1 MCRKRAARDSALCPV
16 RYNAIPL
23 LGEDS
28 DVKKMVSW
36 LIFTMAALT
45 LSAGPATA
53 QSYPNRSIRVVLPWP
68 AGGITDV
75 ITRAIN
81 MHLSEVF
88 AQPLV
93 IDNRPGAGG
102 TLGVALAARAPA
114 DGYTLLMTDIASHC
128 ISATLYG
135 AKLPYDTLKDLQPI
149 MMVAGSPMVLVAHPA
164 PQVRTLPQLI
174 ALAKSRPGQLNYA
187 SSGAGSITHL
197 AAVRMQ
203 KLSGVDI
210 LHVPFKGSIPA
221 ASSVMSGESFMS
233 FSTIPASLAHTR
245 SGRLVMIAQ
254 SFAKR
259 APQIPEVPTLAET
272 LGDFDLGFLS
282 GLWAPAGTPRAIVE
296 RLHVE
301 IMRAMEQAKVKEI
314 LTVNAAIPGRMSTQE
329 FTDYL
334 LRETRGW
341 GEIVRT
347 SGVKID

>member
-1 MCRKRAARDSALCPV
+1 M

-23 LGEDS
+23 FPEEGAVRKID
-28 DVKKMVSW
+28 W
-36 LIFTMAALT
+36 RLIVTAVALV
-45 LSAGPATA
+45 LCVGPATA
-53 QSYPNRSIRVVLPWP
+53 QGYPNRSIRIVLPWP

-88 AQPLV
+88 AQQLV

-135 AKLPYDTLKDLQPI
+135 SKLPYDTLKDLQPI
-149 MMVAGSPMVLVAHPA
+149 MMVAGSPMVLVANPA
-164 PQVRTLPQLI
+164 PQVRTLSQLI
-174 ALAKSRPGQLNYA
+174 KLAKSRPGQLNYA

-203 KLSGVDI
+203 KLGGVDI

-221 ASSVMSGESFMS
+221 ASSVMSGETFMS
-233 FSTIPASLAHTR
+233 FSTIPASLAHAR

-259 APQIPEVPTLAET
+259 APQIPDVPTLAET

-282 GLWAPAGTPRAIVE
+282 GLWAPAGTPRAIVD
-296 RLHVE
+296 RLQIGRAHV
-301 IMRAMEQAKVKEI
+301 
-314 LTVNAAIPGRMSTQE
+314 
-329 FTDYL
+329 
-334 LRETRGW
+334 
-341 GEIVRT
+341 
-347 SGVKID
+347 

>member
-1 MCRKRAARDSALCPV
+1 M
-16 RYNAIPL
+16 
-23 LGEDS
+23 
-28 DVKKMVSW
+28 KKIVLW
-36 LIFTMAALT
+36 LIFTSAALA
-45 LSAGPATA
+45 LSAGPVIA
-53 QSYPNRSIRVVLPWP
+53 QSYPNRSIRIVLPWP

-81 MHLSEVF
+81 MHFSEVF
-88 AQPLV
+88 AQQLV

-135 AKLPYDTLKDLQPI
+135 SKLPYDTLKDLQPI
-149 MMVAGSPMVLVAHPA
+149 MMVAGSPMVLVANPA

-174 ALAKSRPGQLNYA
+174 QLAKSRPGQLNYA

-203 KLSGVDI
+203 KLGGVDI

-221 ASSVMSGESFMS
+221 ASSVMSGETFMS
-233 FSTIPASLAHTR
+233 FSTIPASLAHAK

-259 APQIPEVPTLAET
+259 MPQIPDVPTLAET

-282 GLWAPAGTPRAIVE
+282 GLWAPAGTPRAIVD

-301 IMRAMEQAKVKEI
+301 TMRAMEQAKVKEI
-314 LTVNAAIPGRMSTQE
+314 LTANAAIPGRMSTQE

-334 LRETRGW
+334 ARETRSW

>member
-1 MCRKRAARDSALCPV
+1 M
-16 RYNAIPL
+16 
-23 LGEDS
+23 
-28 DVKKMVSW
+28 KKLVSW
-36 LIFTMAALT
+36 LIFTAAALV
-45 LSAGPATA
+45 LSVGPATA
-53 QSYPNRSIRVVLPWP
+53 QSYPNRSIRIVLPWP

-75 ITRAIN
+75 IMRAIN

-88 AQPLV
+88 AQQLV

-135 AKLPYDTLKDLQPI
+135 SKLPYDTLKDLQPI
-149 MMVAGSPMVLVAHPA
+149 MMVAGSPMVLVANPA

-174 ALAKSRPGQLNYA
+174 KLAKSRPGQLNYA

-203 KLSGVDI
+203 KLGGVEL

-221 ASSVMSGESFMS
+221 ASSVMSGETFMS

-259 APQIPEVPTLAET
+259 APQIPDVPTLAET

-282 GLWAPAGTPRAIVE
+282 GLWAPAGTPRAIVD

-334 LRETRGW
+334 VRETRSW